1 MVISS
6 LENKEIKNYC
16 KLKQKKYREEQS
28 LFLVEGLH
36 LIEEAYKKN
45 LLEKIILLENEINN
59 FDVDCIYV
67 TQEIINK
74 LSTLD
79 TPPNMI
85 GICKIVKQHEIKG
98 TKILLLDHIQDP
110 GNLGTIIRSS
120 KAFGIDTIV
129 LSNDTVDLYN
139 PKVIRATQGI
149 IFHINIIKTDLVMA
163 IKQLK
168 SKNIPIY
175 STNVEAGED
184 IKSIALKMEKN
195 GYNLESIAK
204 SNKYAVIVGNE
215 GNGVSKNISEL
226 ADYNLYIKMNQ
237 DVESLNVAV
246 ATSIILYE
254 LER

>member
-184 IKSIALKMEKN
+184 IKSIA
-195 GYNLESIAK
+195 K